1 MSRRV
6 THTAHSSDESSLFKN
21 TDSIDEETD
30 GSSLT
35 LAQINS
41 PKCNIKDSD
50 VDDGTDMAGSSLML
64 PALVQTKD
72 DGGNVRV
79 RSNVKT
85 RDDSNA
91 LDDFFNHP
99 DIKEKIAALGQSNF
113 IAYNVSSHNSFP
125 PHHKHHKR

>member
-6 THTAHSSDESSLFKN
+6 THTAHSSDESSLFKI

-79 RSNVKT
+79 RSKPEMTVT
-85 RDDSNA
+85 PSMT
-91 LDDFFNHP
+91 
-99 DIKEKIAALGQSNF
+99 
-113 IAYNVSSHNSFP
+113 SSTIQTSKKRLP
-125 PHHKHHKR
+125 P